1 MSVSNPKRQPC
12 DRHLA
17 DAEMAIAL
25 NNMPAI
31 MRLNSGM
38 RDVIHSD
45 CKGAGFRGRVR
56 RAGADVSGGYGGIFN
71 ALVFSTFL
79 RCRVESLPRNRLFVE

>member
-1 MSVSNPKRQPC
+1 
-12 DRHLA
+12 
-17 DAEMAIAL
+17 MAKAL

-38 RDVIHSD
+38 RDVIYSD

-56 RAGADVSGGYGGIFN
+56 RAGAVQP
-71 ALVFSTFL
+71 
-79 RCRVESLPRNRLFVE
+79 LPGTAIKLEAAQSSNLEQ